1 MKFLSV
7 AISSLLITPAKSF
20 APSSFLSSPHSSI
33 TKNHKYTIEPQPKTS
48 TSLCSS
54 IGTGLSGKVVLTPE
68 GYGFS
73 SSTDRVLSQAK
84 RGNNGYYK
92 ANSNDKVI
100 DVMGGMTNG
109 PEDVALVYQNGNLQG
124 IFTETD
130 YIEVSTF
137 GLGHLDLDVW
147 TWYFNTSKYQ
157 CQCYVDTLYIAAK

>member
-7 AISSLLITPAKSF
+7 AISSVIIAPVKSF

-33 TKNHKYTIEPQPKTS
+33 TKNHKSIIEPQSNTS

-54 IGTGLSGKVVLTPE
+54 IGAGLSGKVVLTPE

-73 SSTDRVLSQAK
+73 SSAERVLSQAK

-109 PEDVALVYQNGNLQG
+109 PEDVALVYQSGNLQG

-137 GLGHLDLDVW
+137 GLARFGLVQVPISMLH
-147 TWYFNTSKYQ
+147 YRY
-157 CQCYVDTLYIAAK
+157 TLYCCKIMFS